1 MSYLR
6 DGNLEQ
12 FSSIEHGFGTASSLW
27 PEDIIL
33 MSQKHTNHVVII
45 EDGNEAYIPV
55 ADALLTSIPAKRL
68 GVKTADCL
76 PILLYNPR
84 VKVAG
89 AIHAGWR
96 GLANEIIP
104 NTIDK
109 LRTFYGA
116 SPESTYFSIGP
127 GICKNCYEVG
137 SEVIDRINSVIE
149 VNGAFRQTAQHAGML
164 DTRAIAERQI
174 LSAGVPQSNISH
186 VNFCTRCS
194 PGFHSHRA
202 GSKERQVSFI
212 RIR

>member
-1 MSYLR
+1 MSYLK
-6 DGNLEQ
+6 DGNFER
-12 FSSIEHGFGTASSLW
+12 FSSLEHGFGTADALW
-27 PEDIIL
+27 PGDIIL
-33 MSQKHTNHVVII
+33 MSQKHTNNVILL
-45 EDGNEAYIPV
+45 EDGYGADVQV
-55 ADALLTSIPAKRL
+55 ADAMLTGIPAKRL

-84 VKVAG
+84 SKVAG
-89 AIHAGWR
+89 VIHAGWR
-96 GLANEIIP
+96 GLANAIIL
-104 NTIDK
+104 NTIEK
-109 LRTFYGA
+109 LRTFYNA
-116 SPESTYFSIGP
+116 LPENTYFSVGP

-137 SEVIDRINSVIE
+137 TEVVDRINAVIE
-149 VNGAFRQTAQHAGML
+149 VNGAFRQTTQQTGML

-174 LSAGVPQSNISH
+174 LSAGVPLSNISH